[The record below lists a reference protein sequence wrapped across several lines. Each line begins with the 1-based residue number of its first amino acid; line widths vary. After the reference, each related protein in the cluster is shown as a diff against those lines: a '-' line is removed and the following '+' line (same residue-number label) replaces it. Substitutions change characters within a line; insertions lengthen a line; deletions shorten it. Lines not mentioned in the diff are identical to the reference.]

1 MFHFALNQKYTNL
14 NKNRGINIFYG
25 NRVSI
30 PVWFLLLVFYN
41 LHSVQK
47 KLGDFGGKYFK
58 YGRRCGHQVVVF
70 INCYHITC
78 LGIRVDDFSS
88 IHGFGIAR

>member
-14 NKNRGINIFYG
+14 NKNRGINIFYD

-58 YGRRCGHQVVVF
+58 YGRRCGHQAVGSF
-70 INCYHITC
+70 YQ
-78 LGIRVDDFSS
+78 LLSYYMSWYQG
-88 IHGFGIAR
+88 G